1 MKLSKTETKKIRKTL
16 GYNYTNY
23 ILNVLNERGI
33 KNRLGVSH
41 QPTYITLV
49 FHGLRYN
56 PDVIDAILEAYRR
69 KQLEDEK
76 RSEVKSTILP

>member
-33 KNRLGVSH
+33 KNRLGAYPISL
-41 QPTYITLV
+41 PTLLWYSMATDIMQML
-49 FHGLRYN
+49 
-56 PDVIDAILEAYRR
+56 
-69 KQLEDEK
+69 
-76 RSEVKSTILP
+76 